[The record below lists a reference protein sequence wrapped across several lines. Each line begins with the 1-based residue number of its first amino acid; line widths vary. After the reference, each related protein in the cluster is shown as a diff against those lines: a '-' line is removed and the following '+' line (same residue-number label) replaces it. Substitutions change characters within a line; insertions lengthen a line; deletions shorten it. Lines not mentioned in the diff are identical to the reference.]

1 MKESLFNHFVELYT
15 VFKTTD
21 SYSERVDQFAVTAV
35 FREIII
41 ETLKNTQ
48 LTNEHL
54 TGLIQMFKF
63 GCTREIFDK
72 YLKQNIQDPS
82 RVDEISAMD
91 LEINQTGYTRAGL
104 NSINGLNSTQLT
116 TIKKMLQDAFQVASI
131 EAATSL
137 CEDFD
142 NMNIPYVKSGIY
154 SPWLYYINPQIFPI
168 LNNEHKEFRK
178 WIEMPADYPS
188 CIRDFNQLKTLV
200 GESELGVLDAFAYR
214 FTEYS
219 NLPEGVRVLNL
230 NGKRLFKLSH
240 GIFTKSIHNRNNGLP
255 EILEKNNWITI
266 GKETGKNQA
275 KHFVEKASI
284 GDYVYVCYGGDELYC
299 IARISSEAMPL
310 DKETEQLIEGG
321 YESIY
326 REIEPLY
333 FPNTKP
339 FVNLKNDTRGFMPS
353 GNTTFYEVPKKEIE
367 SINQSI
373 FVPNCNLLIID
384 KMNDISNHTTLL
396 NDDSLEQ
403 TSYPLN
409 TILYGPPG
417 TGKTYNSISKAV
429 AIIEE
434 ATIES
439 IQNEERSEV
448 KQRFE
453 KYVKE
458 GRIVFCT
465 FHQSMGYEDFI
476 EGIKPIAPTSEDGE
490 LTYEVEDGIF
500 KRLCTEASF
509 SYIKK
514 DTQSASVKVL
524 DFSDNYDNYVD
535 WINDELSQHP
545 NGITIKTKNE
555 GDVII
560 DSISPKN
567 NILLKHQNSD
577 RLYIVSKKRLSKIS
591 QEVPNLSTISNISD
605 TFRSIIGGCNAS
617 LYWAVLNDLRQKI
630 NQITVQITVQP
641 TFKDYSY
648 EDKKTTIESL
658 TNDDFNQPTSKKFV
672 LIIDEINRGNVSQ
685 VFGELITLIEDDK
698 RLGNN
703 EALKATLPYS
713 KEIFGVPNN
722 LHIIG
727 TMNTADRSVE
737 ALDSALRR
745 RFWFEYM
752 KPQPQRLNTTE
763 DGIELQKILE
773 NINAR
778 LTVLK
783 DADHTIG
790 HAWLWSVKN
799 IDDLKMVFANKII
812 PLLQEYFYND
822 YEKLGLVLGDPFF
835 KQHVQVSS
843 TMFAQFSGSNGLA
856 GQYDQSWQYELK
868 PVSELTMA
876 DFKSL
881 ENQYSQVVSDEE

>member
-1 MKESLFNHFVELYT
+1 MKESLFNHFIELYT
-15 VFKTTD
+15 VFKSTD
-21 SYSERVDQFAVTAV
+21 SYTERVDQFAVTAV

-41 ETLKNTQ
+41 ETLKNES

-54 TGLIQMFKF
+54 TGFIQMFKF
-63 GCTREIFDK
+63 GCTRENFIK
-72 YLKQNIQDPS
+72 YLAQNVQDKS
-82 RVDEISAMD
+82 RVTEINALDEK
-91 LEINQTGYTRAGL
+91 INQTGYTSAGL
-104 NSINGLNSTQLT
+104 NSINGLNSTQLS
-116 TIKKMLQDAFQVASI
+116 TIKTLLQDAFEVTTI
-131 EAATSL
+131 EDALSL

-142 NMNIPYVKSGIY
+142 RKNIPYVKAGIY
-154 SPWLYYINPQIFPI
+154 SPWLYYINPQIFPL
-168 LNNEHKEFRK
+168 LNSANIEFRK
-178 WIEMPADYPS
+178 WLEVPTDYPS
-188 CIRDFNQLKTLV
+188 CIQDFNKLKTLV
-200 GESELGVLDAFAYR
+200 DETELGVLDAFAYR

-230 NGKRLFKLSH
+230 NGKRLFKVSH
-240 GIFTKSIHNRNNGLP
+240 GIFKKVIQNRNNKLP
-255 EILEKNNWITI
+255 EILEENNWIAI
-266 GKETGKNQA
+266 GKGTGKNQA
-275 KHFVEKASI
+275 KHFTDEAQI

-299 IARISSEAMPL
+299 IAKIISDAKPL
-310 DKETEQLIEGG
+310 EKQVEQLIKGG
-321 YESIY
+321 YEWIF

-333 FPNTKP
+333 FPHIKQFSNI
-339 FVNLKNDTRGFMPS
+339 KNDNRAHMPS
-353 GNTTFYEVPKKEIE
+353 GNTTFYEVPKKEID
-367 SINQSI
+367 SMNQSV
-373 FVPNCNLLIID
+373 FTPNCNLLIID
-384 KMNDISNHTTLL
+384 KMNDISIYNTFL
-396 NDDSLEQ
+396 NNDSGEK

-409 TILYGPPG
+409 AILYGPPG
-417 TGKTYNSISKAV
+417 TGKTYNSISKSV

-434 ATIES
+434 ASIDSIE
-439 IQNEERSEV
+439 NEERSEV

-476 EGIKPIAPTSEDGE
+476 EGIKPVAPNSEDGE

-500 KRLCTEASF
+500 KRICTEASF
-509 SYIKK
+509 SFIPKN
-514 DTQSASVKVL
+514 TQSVSVKVL
-524 DFSDNYDNYVD
+524 DFSYNYDSYVD
-535 WINDELSQHP
+535 WINDELSQNP
-545 NGITIKTKNE
+545 KGITIKTKNE

-560 DSISPKN
+560 DSVSPKN

-591 QEVPNLSTISNISD
+591 QEVPNLSTVSNISD

-617 LYWAVLNDLRQKI
+617 LYWAVLNDLRKRMDKEFP
-630 NQITVQITVQP
+630 QP
-641 TFKDYSY
+641 KQQTETKEYSY
-648 EDKKTTIESL
+648 EDKKTIVESL
-658 TNDDFNQPTSKKFV
+658 TNDDYKLEHPKNYV

-698 RLGNN
+698 RLGNV

-722 LHIIG
+722 VHIIG

-752 KPQPQRLNTTE
+752 KPEPQRLVTTE
-763 DGIELQKILE
+763 DGIELQKILK

-790 HAWLWSVKN
+790 HAWLWNVKN
-799 IDDLKMVFANKII
+799 IEDLKIVFANKII

-843 TMFAQFSGSNGLA
+843 TMFAPFTGSNGLA

-868 PVSELTMA
+868 SVSELTMA

-881 ENQYSQVVSDEE
+881 ENQYSQELSDEE

>member
-21 SYSERVDQFAVTAV
+21 SYTERVGQFAVTTV

-41 ETLKNTQ
+41 ETLKNEN

-63 GCTREIFDK
+63 GCTKENFAK
-72 YLKQNIQDPS
+72 YLKLNIQDLS
-82 RVDEISAMD
+82 RVDEIIKMD
-91 LEINQTGYTRAGL
+91 DEINQTGYTGTGL
-104 NSINGLNSTQLT
+104 NSINGLNSTQLS
-116 TIKKMLQDAFQVASI
+116 TIKKLLQDAFLVTTI
-131 EAATSL
+131 EAAISL

-142 NMNIPYVKSGIY
+142 RKNIPYVKAGIY
-154 SPWLYYINPQIFPI
+154 SPWLYYINPQIFPL
-168 LNNEHKEFRK
+168 LNSANIEFRK
-178 WIEMPADYPS
+178 WMEIPADYPS

-200 GESELGVLDAFAYR
+200 GETELGVLDAFAYR
-214 FTEYS
+214 FTDYS
-219 NLPEGVRVLNL
+219 NLPEGVRILNL
-230 NGKRLFKLSH
+230 NGKRLFKVSH
-240 GIFTKSIHNRNNGLP
+240 GIFTKAIHNRNNGLP
-255 EILEKNNWITI
+255 EILENNNWIAI
-266 GKETGKNQA
+266 GKGTGKNQA
-275 KHFVEKASI
+275 KHFIEKAQV

-299 IARISSEAMPL
+299 IARIASEAKPL
-310 DKETEQLIEGG
+310 DKETEQLIEGE
-321 YESIY
+321 YEWIY

-333 FPNTKP
+333 FPNIKH
-339 FVNLKNDTRGFMPS
+339 FFNLKNDNRAFMPS

-367 SINQSI
+367 SMNQSI
-373 FVPNCNLLIID
+373 FSPNCNLVIID
-384 KMNDISNHTTLL
+384 KKNETPIDNISL
-396 NDDSLEQ
+396 DEDAEEKI
-403 TSYPLN
+403 SYPLN

-417 TGKTYNSISKAV
+417 TGKTYNSINKAV
-429 AIIEE
+429 ATIEE
-434 ATIES
+434 ASIDS

-453 KYVKE
+453 KYVKD

-476 EGIKPIAPTSEDGE
+476 EGIKPVAPNSEDGE

-535 WINDELSQHP
+535 WINDELSRQP
-545 NGITIKTKNE
+545 EGITIMTKNE
-555 GDVII
+555 DKVVI
-560 DSISPKN
+560 DSVSANN
-567 NILLKHQNSD
+567 NILIKHKNRD
-577 RLYIVSKKRLSKIS
+577 RLYTVSKRRLSKIS
-591 QEVPNLSTISNISD
+591 QEVPDLSLISNIND
-605 TFRSIIGGCNAS
+605 KFTSIIGGCNAS
-617 LYWAVLNDLRQKI
+617 LYWAVLNDLRQRIEKDLPQTKQ
-630 NQITVQITVQP
+630 QIDTKEYT
-641 TFKDYSY
+641 Y
-648 EDKKTTIESL
+648 EDKKTIIESL
-658 TNDDFNQPTSKKFV
+658 TNDDFKLEKSKKYV

-698 RLGNN
+698 RLGND

-713 KEIFGVPNN
+713 KEGFGVPNN
-722 LHIIG
+722 IHIIG

-752 KPQPQRLNTTE
+752 KPEPQRLETTE
-763 DGIELQKILE
+763 DGIDLQKILE
-773 NINAR
+773 NMNAR

-790 HAWLWSVKN
+790 HAWLWNVKN

-835 KQHVQVSS
+835 KKHVQVSS
-843 TMFAQFSGSNGLA
+843 SMFAHFSGSNGLA

-868 PVSELTMA
+868 PVSELTLA

-881 ENQYSQVVSDEE
+881 ENKSSHVVNDEE